1 MSLKLRIEI
10 VESIIRRKFLK
21 KNMSLEI
28 GVKNEDLLPVAK
40 SISGAYELAKA
51 ENIEDQAFSKSIN
64 DILLANYLGHFL
76 SPGGK
81 GSDAYDENSEYEYKC
96 SVTAKF
102 NFHMGANKGVDENIK
117 KIDTKFQNIGKIY
130 CAKLVDGDISEVAV
144 MEKDVFLFH
153 FKNFVKNNLKGGQFI
168 WTITWDP
175 LTALSGVKIIRKA
188 PKVDTYSELAR
199 EIKNSIVLAKRVGL
213 DERIFSK
220 GEFNHILLAAKLGH
234 SLPKD
239 RRGPDAINN
248 RGIGVEYKI
257 TVGDNFNFHF
267 GSRKSPRENKS
278 LIEKK
283 CSGIAGAF
291 CAVRAY
297 SSFDEIFYIP
307 SRKLET
313 LLLDSLLKSTGKQ
326 LIKNFKP
333 SQLKR
338 LGFNYKM

>member
-1 MSLKLRIEI
+1 M
-10 VESIIRRKFLK
+10 
-21 KNMSLEI
+21 NMAIEI
-28 GVKNEDLLPVAK
+28 GVKNGDLLPVAK
-40 SISGAYELAKA
+40 SISRAYELAKA
-51 ENIEDQAFSKSIN
+51 EGIEDQAFSKSIN
-64 DILLANYLGHFL
+64 DILLANYLGHNL

-81 GSDAYDENSEYEYKC
+81 GSDAYHENSEYEYKC

-102 NFHMGANKGVDENIK
+102 NFHMGANKGVDENLK
-117 KIDTKFQNIGKIY
+117 KIDAKFQNIDEVY

-168 WTITWDP
+168 WTITWEP
-175 LTALSGVKIIRKA
+175 LIALSGVKIIREASKA
-188 PKVDTYSELAR
+188 DTYSELSR
-199 EIKNSIVLAKRVGL
+199 EIKNSIILAKRVGL

-248 RGIGVEYKI
+248 QGIGVEYKI

-267 GSRKSPRENKS
+267 GSRKSLGENMS
-278 LIEKK
+278 LIQKK
-283 CSGIAGAF
+283 CSGIAGAY
-291 CAVRAY
+291 CAVRTY
-297 SSFDEIFYIP
+297 YRFDEIFYIP

-313 LLLDSLLKSTGKQ
+313 MLLDSLLKSTGKQ

-333 SQLKR
+333 SQLKK
-338 LGFNYKM
+338 LDFTYNIVD